1 MNNQRFKM
9 AISAL
14 LGSSALIG
22 GIGLTVSSAWLITM
36 ASSHPPIL
44 VLSVSIVMVRFFGI
58 FRSVARYAE
67 RVISHETVFR
77 ALTSIRT
84 NLFER
89 ISGRSIA
96 LVGDSRSG
104 GYVKSI
110 VDDVERAQEYAL
122 RITLPRYSA
131 IISILFSLLLGWW
144 IYTPTLM
151 VLIPVSLT
159 LLFLI
164 PALVSKTALTLSQ
177 EIELSENDYAK
188 AIERAS
194 YGAVEAQVYGY
205 SHLISQGIHTIEEKI
220 FIQEKA
226 LLKLIRKLQTI
237 TLIALG
243 FAITGTVQLLTSFKD
258 SADLPAVKIAMA
270 IFLPLVAF
278 EGVTTWYPN
287 LFASGKLLRAQRTVS
302 EILELPTA
310 SNQSSQVIL
319 AAQDVVLD
327 KVSVAWDKP
336 FMSPVTTEV
345 SQGELL
351 VIRGRSGSGKSTLA
365 LGLCGVLPYSGSIKI
380 GGIELSKIGN
390 LHEFLTSSLQR
401 SHIFNTTLRENL
413 KIANPD
419 ASDKEL
425 EEILHLLELQEIPL
439 DTVLGEFG
447 RPLSGGEGK
456 RLAVA
461 RALLSPAP
469 ILILDEPTE
478 HLDADLALRIEE
490 KIRNVCASRTLI
502 VITHSGW
509 LKSDRSVDITR
520 E

>member
-1 MNNQRFKM
+1 M
-9 AISAL
+9 ALSTI

-84 NLFER
+84 KLFEK
-89 ISGRSIA
+89 ISARSIA
-96 LVGDSRSG
+96 QVSDSRSG

-110 VDDVERAQEYAL
+110 VDDVERAQEFAL

-144 IYTPTLM
+144 IYNPTLM

-287 LFASGKLLRAQRTVS
+287 LFASGKLLCAQRTVS
-302 EILELPTA
+302 EILELPTS

-413 KIANPD
+413 KIANPF
-419 ASDKEL
+419 ASDETL
-425 EEILHLLELQEIPL
+425 EEILELLELQEIPL

-490 KIRNVCASRTLI
+490 KIRHVCASRTLI

-509 LKSDRSVDITR
+509 LKSDRRVDITR

>member
-1 MNNQRFKM
+1 M
-9 AISAL
+9 AISTI

-77 ALTSIRT
+77 SLTAIRV
-84 NLFER
+84 NLFEK
-89 ISGRSIA
+89 ISGRSADLIRN
-96 LVGDSRSG
+96 SPSG

-131 IISILFSLLLGWW
+131 IVSILASLLLAWW
-144 IYTPTLM
+144 IYPPTLILL
-151 VLIPVSLT
+151 VPVSLT
-159 LLFLI
+159 LLLVI
-164 PALVSKTALTLSQ
+164 PAVVSRVALTLAQ
-177 EIELSENDYAK
+177 EIENSENEYAQ
-188 AIERAS
+188 ALESAS
-194 YGAVEAQVYGY
+194 HGATEARVYGY
-205 SHLISQGIHTIEEKI
+205 SKLISQNLHILEEKLLSR
-220 FIQEKA
+220 EKQ
-226 LLKLIRKLQTI
+226 LLQLIRKLQLI
-237 TLIALG
+237 TLMALG
-243 FAITGTVQLLTSFKD
+243 IAITGTIQLLASNVE
-258 SADLPAVKIAMA
+258 SSNIPAVKIAMA

-278 EGVTTWYPN
+278 EGITTWYPN
-287 LFASGKLLRAQRTVS
+287 LFISGKLLRAQKTIDDLVDAELEVTQKRECTFNGAEV
-302 EILELPTA
+302 ILE
-310 SNQSSQVIL
+310 N
-319 AAQDVVLD
+319 
-327 KVSVAWDKP
+327 VSVAWDKP
-336 FMSPVTTEV
+336 FMSPVTIKV

-365 LGLCGVLPYSGSIKI
+365 LGVCGILPYSGSIRV
-380 GGIELSKIGN
+380 GGVELSHASN
-390 LHEFLTSSLQR
+390 LHQILASSLQR
-401 SHIFNTTLRENL
+401 THIFNTTLRENL

-419 ASDKEL
+419 ATDDVM
-425 EEILHLLELQEIPL
+425 EEMLNLLELQEIPL

-469 ILILDEPTE
+469 ILVLDEPTE
-478 HLDADLALRIEE
+478 HLDADLALRVEE
-490 KIRNVCASRTLI
+490 KIRRVSAKKTLI

-509 LKSDRSVDITR
+509 LKSDRSLDITR

>member
-1 MNNQRFKM
+1 M
-9 AISAL
+9 
-14 LGSSALIG
+14 
-22 GIGLTVSSAWLITM
+22 
-36 ASSHPPIL
+36 
-44 VLSVSIVMVRFFGI
+44 
-58 FRSVARYAE
+58 
-67 RVISHETVFR
+67 
-77 ALTSIRT
+77 
-84 NLFER
+84 
-89 ISGRSIA
+89 
-96 LVGDSRSG
+96 
-104 GYVKSI
+104 
-110 VDDVERAQEYAL
+110 
-122 RITLPRYSA
+122 
-131 IISILFSLLLGWW
+131 
-144 IYTPTLM
+144 
-151 VLIPVSLT
+151 
-159 LLFLI
+159 
-164 PALVSKTALTLSQ
+164 
-177 EIELSENDYAK
+177 
-188 AIERAS
+188 
-194 YGAVEAQVYGY
+194 
-205 SHLISQGIHTIEEKI
+205 
-220 FIQEKA
+220 
-226 LLKLIRKLQTI
+226 
-237 TLIALG
+237 
-243 FAITGTVQLLTSFKD
+243 
-258 SADLPAVKIAMA
+258 
-270 IFLPLVAF
+270 
-278 EGVTTWYPN
+278 
-287 LFASGKLLRAQRTVS
+287 
-302 EILELPTA
+302 
-310 SNQSSQVIL
+310 IL

-413 KIANPD
+413 KIANPF
-419 ASDKEL
+419 ASDETL
-425 EEILHLLELQEIPL
+425 EEILELLELQEIPL

-490 KIRNVCASRTLI
+490 KIRHVCASRTLI

-509 LKSDRSVDITR
+509 LKSDRRVDITR

>member
-1 MNNQRFKM
+1 MKNPRFRM
-9 AISAL
+9 ALSTI

-84 NLFER
+84 KLFEK
-89 ISGRSIA
+89 ISARSIA
-96 LVGDSRSG
+96 QVSDSRSG

-110 VDDVERAQEYAL
+110 VDDVERAQEYEL

-131 IISILFSLLLGWW
+131 IISILFSLLLSWW

-159 LLFLI
+159 LLFVI
-164 PALVSKTALTLSQ
+164 PTLVSKTALSLSRKI
-177 EIELSENDYAK
+177 EISENEYAK
-188 AIERAS
+188 AIESAS

-205 SHLISQGIHTIEEKI
+205 SHLISQEIHTIEDQI
-220 FIQEKA
+220 LIQEKA
-226 LLKLIRKLQTI
+226 LLGLIRKLQAI

-243 FAITGTVQLLTSFKD
+243 FAITGTVQLLASVRD

-287 LFASGKLLRAQRTVS
+287 LFVSGKLLRAQRTVS
-302 EILELPTA
+302 EIMELP
-310 SNQSSQVIL
+310 S
-319 AAQDVVLD
+319 AAHESAHVRFTGQDVLLQSA
-327 KVSVAWDKP
+327 SVAWDKP
-336 FMSPVTTEV
+336 FMAPVSTRV

-365 LGLCGVLPYSGSIKI
+365 LALCGVLPYSGSIKV

-390 LHEFLTSSLQR
+390 LSEILVSSLQR
-401 SHIFNTTLRENL
+401 THIFNTTLRENL
-413 KIANPD
+413 KIANSTATD
-419 ASDKEL
+419 
-425 EEILHLLELQEIPL
+425 LELSKTLAILELSDIAL
-439 DTVLGEFG
+439 DTILGEFG

-461 RALLSPAP
+461 RALLSSAP
-469 ILILDEPTE
+469 ILVLDEPTE
-478 HLDADLALRIEE
+478 HLDADLARRVEAS
-490 KIRNVCASRTLI
+490 IRAECRERTLI

-509 LKSDRSVDITR
+509 VKSDRTVEITR